1 MLHSTSREIALCIM
15 PVGTELRDNEATKLG
30 RLPNLTTLVRI
41 TDRFFLLRRGF
52 SDLGL
57 AKGAWENHWR
67 GMPRAGLANEL

>member
-1 MLHSTSREIALCIM
+1 M

-57 AKGAWENHWR
+57 AEGAGKPLARHTC
-67 GMPRAGLANEL
+67 AGLRGQWIV